1 MAGTAFDFLSV
12 RAFQRLDPHAQEAY
26 LLTLTAHLEA
36 ATATLG
42 ATPDPATKLE
52 PPTRLF
58 PPHFA
63 LLTPEQKFA
72 YCSQLVAYLKAAR
85 RLPDN

>member
-1 MAGTAFDFLSV
+1 MVSWAFDFLSV
-12 RAFQRLDPHAQEAY
+12 RAFQRLDPQAQEAY

-42 ATPDPATKLE
+42 ATPDPATNLE
-52 PPTRLF
+52 PPKRLF
-58 PPHFA
+58 PPQFA
-63 LLTPEQKFA
+63 LLTREQKFA

-85 RLPDN
+85 RLADN